1 MSNCKDGTQEYS
13 LTLLNTE
20 SYYLDCVNIAKNL
33 SRGRNNLGELA
44 DRIEEYCYNNLP
56 VIVSQHRVYK
66 GFIDWNEIAED
77 FEENIRDEA

>member
-1 MSNCKDGTQEYS
+1 MSNYRDGTEEYS

-20 SYYLDCVNIAKNL
+20 SHYFECVDIAENL
-33 SRGRNNLGELA
+33 PRGKNNLGELA

-56 VIVSQHRVYK
+56 SIYEYRVGE

-77 FEENIRDEA
+77 FEENLRDGA